1 MTARAGWLE
10 KIRNNCQ
17 NHWLLAPAGRREALW
32 FALALALI
40 SCLPVLVAA
49 RPQMPDFPSHL
60 ARYHVML
67 DGGASDWLKRY
78 YSFTWRWSGNL
89 GADLLIWPLAKIFG
103 LEGAARLIAGIIPPL
118 TGMAMIAVE
127 WTLRRRI
134 GLGTMLAFATIWSP
148 ALVIGFLNFSL
159 AFALA
164 LLAFAFWVRLAE
176 WRWRWALF
184 VPIGWLIWLCHL
196 AGWGVL
202 GVLVF
207 CYEWHRQRSLKAV
220 LAPWPLVFPGL
231 TFLFG
236 EGGPLGLFAY
246 GQHVANYKLSIWFM
260 ALRDREWT
268 LDSYSLGI
276 LLAACVLAVVA
287 RRWDGRLAWAA
298 VAFAVLSL
306 VLPRH
311 LGGGDYTDYRLIAVA
326 LSAGCLAIDWAPPR
340 LILWC
345 SALLYLVRLGVT
357 ASAWSGE
364 SRDVEAMLL
373 ALDHVPQGAHIAAA
387 VATDTA
393 DWKTDT
399 FQHVPSYATV
409 RRDALVNTHF
419 AEPGVHMLQMRAN
432 KFGGGPGFQDPSQ
445 RILLA
450 PGTRPDLSQFAPAR
464 GAEYLWYIGHVSPS
478 HLPPGAVIVHRT
490 ARSIMARLA
499 KVPAGR

>member
-1 MTARAGWLE
+1 MSARAAWQETL
-10 KIRNNCQ
+10 RC
-17 NHWLLAPAGRREALW
+17 HWLLAPAGRREALW
-32 FALALALI
+32 LALALALV
-40 SCLPVLVAA
+40 SCLPVLVAV
-49 RPQMPDFPSHL
+49 RPQMSDFPSHL

-67 DGGASDWLKRY
+67 DGGASEWLRQY

-103 LEGAARLIAGIIPPL
+103 LESAAKLIAAIIPPL

-134 GLGTMLAFATIWSP
+134 GVGTMLAFATIWSP

-164 LLAFAFWVRLAE
+164 LLAFALWVKLEA
-176 WRWRWALF
+176 WRWRWLVMIPAA
-184 VPIGWLIWLCHL
+184 WLVWLCHL

-207 CYEWHRQRSLKAV
+207 GYEWHRQRSLRAV
-220 LAPWPLVFPGL
+220 LAPWPLVFPGGTL
-231 TFLFG
+231 LAG
-236 EGGPLGLFAY
+236 QGGALGLFAY
-246 GQHVANYKLSIWFM
+246 GQNVANFKMSIWFM
-260 ALRDREWT
+260 ALRDRDWT

-276 LLAACVLAVVA
+276 LLAACALAAVA

-298 VAFAVLSL
+298 AAFAVLSL

-340 LILWC
+340 LILW
-345 SALLYLVRLGVT
+345 AAPLLYLVRLGVT
-357 ASAWSGE
+357 ASAWHAE
-364 SRDVEAMLL
+364 SRDVEAMLQ

-387 VATDTA
+387 VATDTG

-399 FQHVPSYATV
+399 FQHVPSYATL

-419 AEPGVHMLQMRAN
+419 AEPGVHMLQMRA
-432 KFGGGPGFQDPSQ
+432 GGPGFQDPSQ

-450 PGTRPDLSQFAPAR
+450 PGARPDLSQFGPAG
-464 GAEYLWYIGHVSPS
+464 GADYLWYIGHVPPAR
-478 HLPPGAVIVHRT
+478 LPPGAVIVYRT
-490 ARSIMARLA
+490 SRSVMARLA
-499 KVPAGR
+499 KAPPGR